1 VLTILTIINVLSN
14 ALQRKDQDNVNAVNC
29 VRSTRSHLDKV
40 RQNEWEKILGEVY
53 AFGDEH
59 DISMLEMEEALH

>member
-1 VLTILTIINVLSN
+1 L
-14 ALQRKDQDNVNAVNC
+14 DN
-29 VRSTRSHLDKV
+29 V

-59 DISMLEMEEALH
+59 DISMLEMEEAYIDPTRPRKASFSS